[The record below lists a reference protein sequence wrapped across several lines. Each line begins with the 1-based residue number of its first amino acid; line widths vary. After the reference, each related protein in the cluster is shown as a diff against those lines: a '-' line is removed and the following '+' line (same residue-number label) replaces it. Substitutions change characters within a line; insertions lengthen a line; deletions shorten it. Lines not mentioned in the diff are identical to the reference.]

1 MNLAKYIDHTIL
13 KAPAAR
19 ADIERL
25 CKEAA
30 QYGFASVCVNPFWV
44 PLCAGLLKDSGVA
57 VCTVVGFPL
66 GANTAAAKVLETEL
80 AVKQGAVEIDMV
92 INIGALK
99 SGMFDI
105 VEEDIKAVRA
115 ACKNKILKVI
125 IETSYLTEEEK
136 IKVCKISAAAGADF
150 VKTSTGFSDKGASA
164 DDVKLMAKAS
174 GIKVKAS
181 GGVKTKEDALKMI
194 DAGASRIG
202 TSSGIQIVEG

>member
-13 KAPAAR
+13 KAPAAQS
-19 ADIERL
+19 DIERL

-44 PLCAGLLKDSGVA
+44 PFCVKLLKGGGVA

-66 GANTAAAKVLETEL
+66 GANTTAAKVFETES
-80 AVKQGAVEIDMV
+80 AVKQGAGEIDMV

-99 SGMFDI
+99 SGMFDA

-115 ACKNKILKVI
+115 ASKNKILKVI
-125 IETSYLTEEEK
+125 IETSYLTDEEK
-136 IKVCKISAAAGADF
+136 IKVCKISAACGADF
-150 VKTSTGFSDKGASA
+150 VKTSTGFSDKGATVQ
-164 DDVKLMAKAS
+164 DVRLMARA
-174 GIKVKAS
+174 GAVKVKAS
-181 GGVKTKEDALKMI
+181 GGIKTKEDALKMI
-194 DAGASRIG
+194 DAGAVRIG